1 MTKYPLTWPTG
12 WKRTEAYRRA
22 DAAFSKAGRPLSVYD
37 GTTRLLAEL
46 RRFGVRESD
55 VIISTN
61 VKLRQDGLPL
71 SNQSEP
77 QDSGAAVYWKR
88 GGKNQVM
95 ATDRYTKVADNLA
108 ALAALAATLD
118 AMRAI
123 ERHGGAVILERAF
136 LGFTALPEP
145 KGWRSVLAI
154 PDGVD
159 LEFIGTRYRELAK
172 ANHPDRGGDAEKMA
186 EINRAWSDAQRELGA

>member
-1 MTKYPLTWPTG
+1 MTKFPLSWPTG
-12 WKRTEAYRRA
+12 WKRTDRYRRA
-22 DAAFSKAGRPLSVYD
+22 DASFSKAGRPLSVYD
-37 GTTRLLAEL
+37 GTTRLLGEL

-61 VKLRQDGLPL
+61 VKLRLDGLPL

-77 QDSGAAVYWKR
+77 ADCGAAVYWKKS
-88 GGKNQVM
+88 GKNQVM

-108 ALAALAATLD
+108 ALASTLE

-136 LGFTALPEP
+136 LGFTALPAP
-145 KGWRSVLAI
+145 KPWHEVL
-154 PDGVD
+154 GVQPFTT
-159 LEFIGTRYRELAK
+159 LHFAKVRYRELATEC
-172 ANHPDRGGDAEKMA
+172 HPDKGGDPERMA

>member
-108 ALAALAATLD
+108 ALAATLD

-159 LEFIGTRYRELAK
+159 V
-172 ANHPDRGGDAEKMA
+172 NPDGDMYQKGYDDGRFSMTV
-186 EINRAWSDAQRELGA
+186 L